1 MTNAGAA
8 TGFALPQPG
17 LYELDAVH
25 SFLYFSVQH
34 LVIGRVRGRFNGF
47 FGQLTV
53 ADDLDAWRLEVW
65 VDTATVDTQNGRR
78 DEDLRSTR
86 FLDSEHYPRM
96 TFSGRGIAAEPG
108 SQWSMLGDL
117 TIRDVARPVAL
128 KGRFIGQVPDRSGTS
143 RIGFEAQAS
152 IKRRDFALDAEL
164 DGESGGLP
172 VAHDI
177 EVSINA
183 ELVRRTKTDAPVQAV
198 RA

>member
-1 MTNAGAA
+1 MMHAGAP

-17 LYELDAVH
+17 RYDLDPIH
-25 SFLYFSVQH
+25 SFVYFSVQH

-47 FGQLTV
+47 SGELTV
-53 ADDLDAWRLEVW
+53 ADDLEAWRLEVR
-65 VDTATVDTQNGRR
+65 VETASVDTQNGRR
-78 DEDLRSTR
+78 DEDVRSPR

-96 TFSGRGIAAEPG
+96 TFSGRGIAVEPG
-108 SQWSMLGDL
+108 NQWSMLGDL

-152 IKRRDFALDAEL
+152 IRRRDFGLTAEL

-177 EVSINA
+177 AVEISA
-183 ELVRRTKTDAPVQAV
+183 ELVRQAEPG
-198 RA
+198 